1 MGGARCPP
9 AGRVLAPLWTNYE
22 RRASVL
28 ARQGV
33 SDAQLEQF
41 RWLLEE
47 LRVQLFAQELRTP
60 VPVSSKR
67 LQKMWEGHVN
77 PAHAW
82 AWTRLAAVV
91 RAGAV
96 ALVIWIALMVFA
108 LESLI
113 ATLVEQ
119 PPMTWLAGWGAVWLA
134 KLGAV
139 LGGWLL
145 ILAAAFVTAM
155 LLAAIFVMPLLLNHV
170 ALADYPELARVGKD
184 SVVAGGLEQCRCA
197 AAVHCR
203 HAADPAAMA
212 GARAG
217 LVLPILWMAWL
228 TRRTFAFDA
237 LTVHATDQEWR
248 ALRREHGIP
257 LLVLG
262 VTLALLAHI
271 PLLGL
276 LTPTLAALAYSHY
289 CLEALRGLRQGA
301 LVAVIDEQ
309 PKIEEVK

>member
-1 MGGARCPP
+1 MTEIVLALGRSLRTLGR
-9 AGRVLAPLWTNYE
+9 GRV
-22 RRASVL
+22 
-28 ARQGV
+28 
-33 SDAQLEQF
+33 
-41 RWLLEE
+41 WLM
-47 LRVQLFAQELRTP
+47 FF
-60 VPVSSKR
+60 
-67 LQKMWEGHVN
+67 G
-77 PAHAW
+77 PA
-82 AWTRLAAVV
+82 
-91 RAGAV
+91 AV

-108 LESLI
+108 LEGLI
-113 ATLVEQ
+113 ATLIDQ

-145 ILAAAFVTAM
+145 ILTAAFVTAM

-184 SVVAGGLEQCRCA
+184 SVVAGAWNSVAALLLYIVGMLLTLPLWLVPGL
-197 AAVHCR
+197 
-203 HAADPAAMA
+203 
-212 GARAG
+212 G

-262 VTLALLAHI
+262 ITLALLAHI

>member
-1 MGGARCPP
+1 MTEIVLALGRSLRTLGG
-9 AGRVLAPLWTNYE
+9 GRV
-22 RRASVL
+22 
-28 ARQGV
+28 
-33 SDAQLEQF
+33 
-41 RWLLEE
+41 WLL
-47 LRVQLFAQELRTP
+47 FF
-60 VPVSSKR
+60 
-67 LQKMWEGHVN
+67 G
-77 PAHAW
+77 PA
-82 AWTRLAAVV
+82 
-91 RAGAV
+91 AV
-96 ALVIWIALMVFA
+96 ALVIWIVLMVFA

-145 ILAAAFVTAM
+145 ILAAAFITAM

-184 SVVAGGLEQCRCA
+184 SVVAGAWNSVAALLLYIVGMLLTLPLWLVPGL
-197 AAVHCR
+197 
-203 HAADPAAMA
+203 
-212 GARAG
+212 G

-248 ALRREHGIP
+248 ALRREHGVQ

-309 PKIEEVK
+309 PQIEEVK

>member
-1 MGGARCPP
+1 MTEIVLALGRSLRTLGR
-9 AGRVLAPLWTNYE
+9 GRV
-22 RRASVL
+22 
-28 ARQGV
+28 
-33 SDAQLEQF
+33 
-41 RWLLEE
+41 WLL
-47 LRVQLFAQELRTP
+47 FF
-60 VPVSSKR
+60 
-67 LQKMWEGHVN
+67 G
-77 PAHAW
+77 PA
-82 AWTRLAAVV
+82 
-91 RAGAV
+91 AV

-134 KLGAV
+134 KL
-139 LGGWLL
+139 
-145 ILAAAFVTAM
+145 
-155 LLAAIFVMPLLLNHV
+155 
-170 ALADYPELARVGKD
+170 ADYPELARVGKD
-184 SVVAGGLEQCRCA
+184 SVVAGAWNSIAALMLYIVGMLLTLPLWLVPGL
-197 AAVHCR
+197 
-203 HAADPAAMA
+203 
-212 GARAG
+212 G

-248 ALRREHGIP
+248 ELRRRHSIP

-276 LTPTLAALAYSHY
+276 LTPTLAALAYSHF

-309 PKIEEVK
+309 PKIEAMK